1 MSNNKE
7 INPIDLFKEIHPIDL
22 LKKYQPNI
30 AEEHPEIYINSLEE
44 MLRLYYDAWKGRCA
58 DISSLL
64 AAREDD
70 LHNAFSDGVQ
80 YAENQ
85 EEKV

>member
-1 MSNNKE
+1 MSNDK
-7 INPIDLFKEIHPIDL
+7 DIHPIEL

-70 LHNAFSDGVQ
+70 LHNAFSDGFKQAIDQGEAV
-80 YAENQ
+80 
-85 EEKV
+85 

>member
-1 MSNNKE
+1 MSN
-7 INPIDLFKEIHPIDL
+7 DKEIHPIDL
-22 LKKYQPNI
+22 LKTYQPNI
-30 AEEHPEIYINSLEE
+30 AEESPEIYINSLEE
-44 MLRLYYDAWKGRCA
+44 MLRIYYDAYKG
-58 DISSLL
+58 SLVRIEKL
-64 AAREDD
+64 VSRQDVD